1 MFRSIQAVAL
11 VTTLGLMACNRET
24 TPPQGGGET
33 APGAERTAKTAA
45 LETGAN
51 LMQGRGPI
59 GKISMH
65 LVGFHPSKSDPMMQ
79 MESHHFC
86 NQVNQDFAQCA
97 LYDGDSDDA
106 RLHGIEYIISEKL
119 YETLPADERS
129 YWHPHNYEVLSGT
142 LRMPN
147 LPDAAEEAALEDK
160 INSYGKTWH
169 VWKTG
174 VFGQPADALPIGP
187 AHLAWSFNYDGEA
200 QPGLIEARDKRMG
213 LDTAEA
219 RRERADLAPLARP
232 QGGVD
237 AMKGQ
242 FPNATGTVQG
252 VTDNGDGS
260 TSAVPQ
266 LTMRPAG
273 AAPRP

>member
-1 MFRSIQAVAL
+1 MTALRRVEPDEVHRDLADRSPSLHQ
-11 VTTLGLMACNRET
+11 
-24 TPPQGGGET
+24 
-33 APGAERTAKTAA
+33 
-45 LETGAN
+45 
-51 LMQGRGPI
+51 
-59 GKISMH
+59 
-65 LVGFHPSKSDPMMQ
+65 VGTDPMMQ

-119 YETLPADERS
+119 YETLPAEERS
-129 YWHPHNYEVLSGT
+129 YWHPHNYGVLSGT

-174 VFGQPADALPIGP
+174 VFGQPADALPLGP

-252 VTDNGDGS
+252 
-260 TSAVPQ
+260 A
-266 LTMRPAG
+266 
-273 AAPRP
+273 